1 MKQCVIVMGIAIG
14 LGAPS
19 VFAQSPADK
28 PNIVFILA
36 DDMSFDSVSA
46 NNPKMGTLKT
56 PHIDRLISQ
65 GMNFTDAH
73 SGSAVCTPTRYGLL
87 TGRYCWRTPLKNSVL
102 WDWAAPLIKP
112 DRLTVAEIL
121 QQQGYA
127 TGMVGKWHLGM
138 S

>member
-56 PHIDRLISQ
+56 PHIDRRPCSWIGQ
-65 GMNFTDAH
+65 AGVAGT
-73 SGSAVCTPTRYGLL
+73 GSP
-87 TGRYCWRTPLKNSVL
+87 
-102 WDWAAPLIKP
+102 
-112 DRLTVAEIL
+112 
-121 QQQGYA
+121 
-127 TGMVGKWHLGM
+127 
-138 S
+138 